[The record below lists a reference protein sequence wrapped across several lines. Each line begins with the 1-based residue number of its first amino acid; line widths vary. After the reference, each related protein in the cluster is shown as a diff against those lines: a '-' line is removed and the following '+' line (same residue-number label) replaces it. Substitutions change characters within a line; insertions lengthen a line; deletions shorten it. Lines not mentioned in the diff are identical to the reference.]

1 MEHKIPV
8 AVLGATGAVGQR
20 FVSLLADHP
29 WFEIASITGSK
40 RSQGLPY
47 EEAVK
52 WLLPGEIPP
61 AVREMAIERTNAVPA
76 EIQLVFSALPSQ
88 VALEAEP
95 ELASRGYLVC
105 SNASAHRMGP
115 DIPLLIPEINAD
127 HLTLIDR
134 QRAQRGWP
142 GLIVTSPNCA
152 STAIVF
158 PLKAMDDAFGLSQ
171 VHAVTMQAISGA
183 GYPGVSSLEITDNVI
198 PFIPGEE
205 PKLEQESRKM
215 LGDLS
220 AGTIE
225 PGDFQVSAQVN
236 RVPVLDGHLVALS
249 IGLRNKADLEDII
262 RALDTFKVSD
272 SISGLPSAPDRA
284 LLLRHEEDRPQPRL
298 DREAENGM
306 AVSVGRVQSCS
317 VLDYKMI
324 SLVHNTVRGAA
335 GGAMLNAELL
345 VKQGFVEQV
354 AAEGTIAE
362 S

>member
-20 FVSLLADHP
+20 FVSLLAGHP
-29 WFEIASITGSK
+29 WFEIASVTGSE
-40 RSQGLPY
+40 RSQGQPY
-47 EEAVK
+47 GETVK

-61 AVREMAIERTNAVPA
+61 AVREMVIERTDAVPSK
-76 EIQLVFSALPSQ
+76 IQLVFSALPSR

-95 ELASRGYLVC
+95 ELASRGHLVC

-127 HLTLIDR
+127 HLALIDH

-225 PGDFQVSAQVN
+225 PGNFQVSAQVN

-249 IGLRNKADLEDII
+249 IGLQKEANLEDVT
-262 RALDTFKVSD
+262 RALEAFKASD
-272 SISGLPSAPDRA
+272 SISGLPSAPDYA

-306 AVSVGRVQSCS
+306 AVSVGRVQPCS

-335 GGAMLNAELL
+335 GGAVLNAELL
-345 VKQGFVEQV
+345 VTQGFVEQV

>member
-1 MEHKIPV
+1 MEQKIPV

-29 WFEIASITGSK
+29 WFEIASVTGSE
-40 RSQGLPY
+40 RSQGQPY
-47 EEAVK
+47 AEAVK

-61 AVREMAIERTNAVPA
+61 AVREMVIERTDAVPS
-76 EIQLVFSALPSQ
+76 EIQLVFSALPSR

-127 HLTLIDR
+127 HLALIDH

-158 PLKAMDDAFGLSQ
+158 PLKAMHDTFGLSQ
-171 VHAVTMQAISGA
+171 VHAVTMQAVSGA

-198 PFIPGEE
+198 PFIQGEE

-220 AGTIE
+220 VGTIE
-225 PGDFQVSAQVN
+225 PGNFQVSAQVN

-249 IGLRNKADLEDII
+249 IGLQKEANLEDVT
-262 RALDTFKVSD
+262 RALEAFKASD

-284 LLLRHEEDRPQPRL
+284 LVLRHEEDRPQPRL

-335 GGAMLNAELL
+335 GGAVLNAELL

-354 AAEGTIAE
+354 AAEDTIAE
-362 S
+362 